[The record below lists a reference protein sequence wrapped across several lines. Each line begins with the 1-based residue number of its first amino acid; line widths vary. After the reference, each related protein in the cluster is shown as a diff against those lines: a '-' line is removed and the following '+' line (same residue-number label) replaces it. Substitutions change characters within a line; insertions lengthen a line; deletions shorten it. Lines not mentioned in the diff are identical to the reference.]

1 MTAPVL
7 ELRGISKRFGPVEAL
22 RGADFVLHAA
32 EVHALLGENGA
43 GKSTLM
49 HVAFGLVQP
58 DVGSVL
64 VRGRPARVAS
74 PNEARALGIGMVHQH
89 FTSVPTLSVEE
100 NLRLAAGRG
109 RHGRRPAPADGRRDG
124 GGEASAPRPGAGPAP
139 RPIGTAEQL
148 ERVREAL
155 AAGLP
160 AAALVEDL
168 TVGQK
173 QRLEIL
179 QALAAEADIL
189 LLDEPTAVLAPSE
202 ARELL
207 SLLRDFRAGG
217 GSVVFITHKLDE
229 AFAIAD
235 RVTVLRRGEV
245 MRTGPVA
252 GENRAS
258 VARAM
263 IGEVPA
269 AATLA
274 AGPRPAADGSGAVRV
289 VYPLEPSGSQPGAG
303 GQTLEVRGGELLGV
317 AAVEGN
323 GERAFLRALAG
334 LGGLPPGA
342 RVTPPVAFIPEDRT
356 TEGLIPSFSLTEN
369 LVLGLQDDW
378 RWRHGIWVQ
387 WPAARARM
395 GELLVEFGI
404 QAPGP
409 DVPART
415 LSGGNQQKL
424 VFARAVE
431 GSPAVV
437 VAENPTRGLDARATA
452 FVHQRLRSLAAEGVA
467 VVVHSSDLDEVLGLA
482 TRVMV
487 MRRGRLYEA
496 GPGAGR
502 DEVGAMMLG
511 GEP

>member
-1 MTAPVL
+1 M
-7 ELRGISKRFGPVEAL
+7 
-22 RGADFVLHAA
+22 
-32 EVHALLGENGA
+32 
-43 GKSTLM
+43 
-49 HVAFGLVQP
+49 
-58 DVGSVL
+58 
-64 VRGRPARVAS
+64 
-74 PNEARALGIGMVHQH
+74 
-89 FTSVPTLSVEE
+89 
-100 NLRLAAGRG
+100 
-109 RHGRRPAPADGRRDG
+109 
-124 GGEASAPRPGAGPAP
+124 
-139 RPIGTAEQL
+139 
-148 ERVREAL
+148 
-155 AAGLP
+155 
-160 AAALVEDL
+160 
-168 TVGQK
+168 
-173 QRLEIL
+173 
-179 QALAAEADIL
+179 
-189 LLDEPTAVLAPSE
+189 
-202 ARELL
+202 
-207 SLLRDFRAGG
+207 
-217 GSVVFITHKLDE
+217 VFITHKLDE

-369 LVLGLQDDW
+369 LVLGLQDDR
-378 RWRHGIWVQ
+378 RWRHGILVQ